1 MVVMAGRGESFLFFS
16 FFLLVIF
23 AFELCPNNSYRCV
36 N

>member
-1 MVVMAGRGESFLFFS
+1 MVAMAGRGESFFS
-16 FFLLVIF
+16 FFFLLVIF